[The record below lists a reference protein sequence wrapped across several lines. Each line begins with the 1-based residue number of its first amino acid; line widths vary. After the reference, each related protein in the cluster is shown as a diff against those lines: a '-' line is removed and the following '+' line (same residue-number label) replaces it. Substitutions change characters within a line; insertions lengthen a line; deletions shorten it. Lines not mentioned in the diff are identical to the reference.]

1 MEIADCMVAPWANV
15 SLTLSVNLSHVT
27 PSKPVPIVLWLEC
40 AFRKREVVGWILGHV
55 INKTVDM
62 VPVVTLLQ
70 GAQHYKASTGFS
82 SIKI

>member
-1 MEIADCMVAPWANV
+1 MVRVCV
-15 SLTLSVNLSHVT
+15 SEAGGRRLD
-27 PSKPVPIVLWLEC
+27 P
-40 AFRKREVVGWILGHV
+40 GGMGHV